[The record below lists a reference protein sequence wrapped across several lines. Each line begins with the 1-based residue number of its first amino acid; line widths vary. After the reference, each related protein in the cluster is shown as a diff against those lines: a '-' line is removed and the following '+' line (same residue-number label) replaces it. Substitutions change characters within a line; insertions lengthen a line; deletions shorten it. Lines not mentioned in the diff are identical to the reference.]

1 MTEKLTSFFVVPA
14 FTFFDWGFQMRSLQV
29 DESPNDEYVKFFDL
43 LNDETRSVEIILRIG
58 NKKYP
63 ATINLSKQRNDKWK
77 HRDTMRFSWPNKY
90 ETKKALRK
98 MFIYSY
104 VTTIKKETP
113 KLKELAEFIHLGG
126 NEFKVKPIGRQETEF
141 DDMFHFMEDKNL
153 FDFWKEGEEKT
164 SKKKLFIGNKNK
176 PKWYSVDELKNFR
189 NRTHVIYLLCNTVKN
204 QFYVG
209 KADKFGERVKKG
221 KGRLGLDDDWDKF
234 MFFELDPEL
243 SSLIYQLEDF
253 GIRLFSSIMENE
265 VGVKPLKSKSNLKLV
280 NKASLRKK

>member
-1 MTEKLTSFFVVPA
+1 MTCFTLWKIKICLIFERGGRKLP
-14 FTFFDWGFQMRSLQV
+14 
-29 DESPNDEYVKFFDL
+29 K
-43 LNDETRSVEIILRIG
+43 
-58 NKKYP
+58 
-63 ATINLSKQRNDKWK
+63 RN
-77 HRDTMRFSWPNKY
+77 
-90 ETKKALRK
+90 
-98 MFIYSY
+98 YSR
-104 VTTIKKETP
+104 V
-113 KLKELAEFIHLGG
+113 
-126 NEFKVKPIGRQETEF
+126 
-141 DDMFHFMEDKNL
+141 
-153 FDFWKEGEEKT
+153 
-164 SKKKLFIGNKNK
+164 NKNK

-221 KGRLGLDDDWDKF
+221 KGRLGLDDDWDQF

-265 VGVKPLKSKSNLKLV
+265 VGVKPLKGKSNLKLV

>member
-1 MTEKLTSFFVVPA
+1 M
-14 FTFFDWGFQMRSLQV
+14 
-29 DESPNDEYVKFFDL
+29 
-43 LNDETRSVEIILRIG
+43 
-58 NKKYP
+58 
-63 ATINLSKQRNDKWK
+63 
-77 HRDTMRFSWPNKY
+77 
-90 ETKKALRK
+90 
-98 MFIYSY
+98 
-104 VTTIKKETP
+104 
-113 KLKELAEFIHLGG
+113 
-126 NEFKVKPIGRQETEF
+126 
-141 DDMFHFMEDKNL
+141 
-153 FDFWKEGEEKT
+153 
-164 SKKKLFIGNKNK
+164 
-176 PKWYSVDELKNFR
+176 
-189 NRTHVIYLLCNTVKN
+189 TVKN